1 MDIEHQLC
9 IGLLKLHVEG
19 ASGGTCKGGRQ
30 ESTNKPSDL
39 PPTACLVAARR
50 ASEKR
55 KVLLER
61 YVGKKKLTIR
71 VVCSIRSSNVTSFF
85 LSVFFV
91 ARCI

>member
-1 MDIEHQLC
+1 MRGHVREGVKSRLTNRQICH
-9 IGLLKLHVEG
+9 LL
-19 ASGGTCKGGRQ
+19 
-30 ESTNKPSDL
+30 P
-39 PPTACLVAARR
+39 ACLVAARR

>member
-1 MDIEHQLC
+1 MR
-9 IGLLKLHVEG
+9 
-19 ASGGTCKGGRQ
+19 GTCKGGRQ

-71 VVCSIRSSNVTSFF
+71 VVV
-85 LSVFFV
+85 
-91 ARCI
+91 